1 MRVGEVVSGQVFV
14 GFCVLLHHMRGGR
27 FTKVCSEAAICL
39 NIEKVVPHC
48 RCSGGEVI
56 GLCGSG
62 GGAMTFGISP
72 CRLGRIL
79 PGGVEM
85 KRRNWCGVGA
95 EETVAIW
102 LKAVSVQTLVGR

>member
-1 MRVGEVVSGQVFV
+1 
-14 GFCVLLHHMRGGR
+14 MRGGR

-39 NIEKVVPHC
+39 NFEKVVPHC
-48 RCSGGEVI
+48 AEVI

-72 CRLGRIL
+72 HRLGRIL

-85 KRRNWCGVGA
+85 KRSKSTCGSPVCWGYQPKGGYRL
-95 EETVAIW
+95 VAR
-102 LKAVSVQTLVGR
+102 GE